1 MNKRS
6 SYLLVLLLVGVALSG
21 CGPSQAELDATAT
34 RVSADTFATQTAQ
47 APTSTPTYTPS
58 PTPTK
63 TPTPTLTPTNTPTA
77 TPTYTPSPT
86 PTETPTRTPTHTPTV
101 APTPTITPTVTLTRG
116 TTRLGTTKTA
126 LSSRLKTYA
135 LTLADLPA
143 GFVNLPPD
151 QVLGMQKDLPVGSRA
166 FGYSNSTGDQI
177 VMGMLLPYPELADRR
192 MFDAVLPLMIQTI
205 QTAIGA
211 GADPVELAGLENI
224 GEVRVAST
232 SVSEMGVISFR
243 WDILGFRRGDVGVL
257 LIVAYFDGEKP
268 AVTLGDLA
276 RLLDGRIQQ

>member
-6 SYLLVLLLVGVALSG
+6 SYLLVLLLVCVALSG

-34 RVSADTFATQTAQ
+34 QVSADVFATQTAQ

-58 PTPTK
+58 PTPTM
-63 TPTPTLTPTNTPTA
+63 TPTPTATLTATPTPTNTPT
-77 TPTYTPSPT
+77 S
-86 PTETPTRTPTHTPTV
+86 TPTRTPTNTPTV
-101 APTPTITPTVTLTRG
+101 APTPTITPTVTPTRG
-116 TTRLGTTKTA
+116 STSHGTTKPT
-126 LSSRLKTYA
+126 LSSRFKTYA

-143 GFVNLPPD
+143 GFVNLPPE
-151 QVLGMQKDLPVGSRA
+151 QMKDLQQGLPEGSRA
-166 FGYSNSTGDQI
+166 FGYSNGKGDQI
-177 VMGMLLPYPELADRR
+177 VMGMLMPYPEPADQRV
-192 MFDAVLPLMIQTI
+192 FDAVLPLMVQVIQST
-205 QTAIGA
+205 IGA

-224 GEVRVAST
+224 GEARVATT

-257 LIVAYFDGEKP
+257 LVVAYFDGEKP